1 MTDHSSLQKE
11 KNNTDIVERLPP
23 CPLCGGEKGY
33 SLHEGA
39 TYRWWDVQ
47 SYLQALDTRSVKL
60 IEPQGGIDGFQ
71 RLVR

>member
-1 MTDHSSLQKE
+1 MTDTRQALAALYKVVIARNRDGADWGEHFG
-11 KNNTDIVERLPP
+11 
-23 CPLCGGEKGY
+23 PLMTALAAAK
-33 SLHEGA
+33 
-39 TYRWWDVQ
+39 DVLQ